1 MSFSVLIEFFAVV
14 DDFFDGFEVSNGPS
28 HPSVQ
33 LSSTR
38 ILVLHIENL
47 FLKLQTLRFILFR
60 VLNYSRPCLVIS
72 FEIVCG
78 IFLIFNFISFV
89 QIKYC
94 HPPHFT
100 LDFGT
105 ESEGEFG
112 LKVGVSVPDS
122 LFLHLPALS
131 CINFLIFHNCMNC

>member
-1 MSFSVLIEFFAVV
+1 M

-33 LSSTR
+33 WSSTR

-60 VLNYSRPCLVIS
+60 VLNYGRPCLVIS

-78 IFLIFNFISFV
+78 IFLIFNFISFNFV

-94 HPPHFT
+94 HLSHFT

-105 ESEGEFG
+105 ESEGNLG
-112 LKVGVSVPDS
+112 
-122 LFLHLPALS
+122 
-131 CINFLIFHNCMNC
+131 